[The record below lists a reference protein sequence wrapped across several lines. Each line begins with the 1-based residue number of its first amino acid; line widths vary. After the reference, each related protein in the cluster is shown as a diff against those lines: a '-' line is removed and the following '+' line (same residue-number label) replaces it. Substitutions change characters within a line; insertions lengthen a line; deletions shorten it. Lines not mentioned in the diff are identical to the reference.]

1 MTEHHTSQP
10 ARVFVI
16 GATLIAEDPALSA
29 LTTEQVRALL
39 RFSYPEIASATV
51 RVLQIAVEQHG
62 LERRARERR
71 IAGMRQRHDRPG
83 VVRQLA
89 PRLVYSNK

>member
-16 GATLIAEDPALSA
+16 GATRIAEDPALSA
-29 LTTEQVRALL
+29 LSTEQVRALL

-51 RVLQIAVEQHG
+51 RERVHDG
-62 LERRARERR
+62 LHREYATAEADACRS
-71 IAGMRQRHDRPG
+71 AQ
-83 VVRQLA
+83 
-89 PRLVYSNK
+89 